1 MKPWIHAKNIVVEIL
16 VSSNNRSDKGKQLTN
31 VPLNDIKN
39 IVV

>member
-1 MKPWIHAKNIVVEIL
+1 MKPWIHTKNIVVEIL
-16 VSSNNRSDKGKQLTN
+16 VGSNKRSDKGKQLTN